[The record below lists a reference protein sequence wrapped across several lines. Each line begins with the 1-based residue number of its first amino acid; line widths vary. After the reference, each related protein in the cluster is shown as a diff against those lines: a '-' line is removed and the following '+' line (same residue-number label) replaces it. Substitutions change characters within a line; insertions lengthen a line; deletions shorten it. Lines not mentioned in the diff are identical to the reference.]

1 MDGIITFCIAGKY
14 VVKCQHSEIECT
26 AKGSFRNQHIKPL
39 VGDKVGIDEE
49 NKLIKEIYPRRS
61 SLIRPA
67 VANVDHLII
76 VHSYAQPAF
85 SYGLIFK
92 YLTYANMHGIK
103 ASVVISKIDK
113 CENNEDLRGILKVFH
128 QISVPIYLVNS
139 KKGEG
144 IDEVKKIFQNNIV
157 ALIGTSGVGKSTLLN
172 AVNPL
177 YNRKEG
183 EYSYSLKGG
192 KHQTKE
198 VVLLPYEGGYLVD
211 TPGFY
216 SLELDLKKE
225 ELAQF
230 YPGMYIRNQDCYFSN
245 CLHLEEKGCAIKT
258 DLAEGKLPKIVYD
271 SYKQLLN
278 EIAENN
284 RR

>member
-1 MDGIITFCIAGKY
+1 MDGIIISSIAGKY
-14 VVKCQHSEIECT
+14 KVACLEQVYECT
-26 AKGSFRNQHIKPL
+26 AKGAFRKERIKPL
-39 VGDKVGIDEE
+39 VGDNVSIDEHD
-49 NKLIKEIYPRRS
+49 LVIKEIYPRKS
-61 SLIRPA
+61 ELVRPN
-67 VANVDHLII
+67 VANIDQLII
-76 VHSYAQPAF
+76 VHSYLQPAF
-85 SYGLIFK
+85 SYGLILK
-92 YLTYANMHGIK
+92 YLTYANMNGIK
-103 ASVVISKIDK
+103 ASVVISKVDK
-113 CENNEDLRGILKVFH
+113 CENKGDLQGILEVFH
-128 QISVPIYLVNS
+128 SIDVPVYFVNS
-139 KKGEG
+139 KAREG
-144 IDEVKKIFQNNIV
+144 IEEVKKIFDNNIV

-172 AVNPL
+172 AINPL
-177 YNRKEG
+177 YNREEG

-192 KHQTKE
+192 KHKTKE

-216 SLELDLKKE
+216 SLQLNLKKE
-225 ELAQF
+225 DLAKF

>member
-1 MDGIITFCIAGKY
+1 MNGIITSCIAGKY
-14 VVKCQHSEIECT
+14 KVKVLSDEYECT
-26 AKGSFRNQHIKPL
+26 AKGAFRSSGIKPL
-39 VGDKVGIDEE
+39 VGDYVEIDE
-49 NKLIKEIYPRRS
+49 KQLVIKNVLPRKS
-61 SLIRPA
+61 TLIRPN

-76 VHSYAQPAF
+76 VHSYLQPAF

-92 YLTYANMHGIK
+92 YLTYANMNGIK

-113 CENNEDLRGILKVFH
+113 CENNEDLQGILKVFRS
-128 QISVPIYLVNS
+128 IDVPIYFVNS
-139 KKGEG
+139 KKGTG
-144 IDEVKKIFQNNIV
+144 IDEVKKIFKENIV

-172 AVNPL
+172 AINPL

-216 SLELDLKKE
+216 SLQLNLDKE
-225 ELAQF
+225 NLAKF
-230 YPGMYIRNQDCYFSN
+230 YPGMYIRNQDCYYSN
-245 CLHLEEKGCAIKT
+245 CLHLNEKQCAIKE
-258 DLAEGKLPKIVYD
+258 DLQSGKLHQIVYD
-271 SYKQLLN
+271 NYLQQLK
-278 EIAENN
+278 EIEEE